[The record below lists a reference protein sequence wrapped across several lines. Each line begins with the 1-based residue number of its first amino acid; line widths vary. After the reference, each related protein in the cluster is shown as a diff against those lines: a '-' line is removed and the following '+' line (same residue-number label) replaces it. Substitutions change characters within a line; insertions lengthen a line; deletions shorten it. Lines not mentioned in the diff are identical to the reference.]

1 LSIAG
6 AATLASC
13 LSLRALGGF
22 SRGGAAS
29 FMSATTLGSSLS
41 IRSFVRTGSAFS
53 LGACY
58 RSSGGSS
65 VASALAVSST
75 LSLRGLGRGVTML
88 SVTMI
93 THSGS
98 SVSIRA
104 FVRASSAVSLHGA
117 TRSKIAGRG
126 EKNSI
131 VDAVTLGS
139 SLSLRSFGRHGLVQ
153 YFSTASFALVGS
165 SVSMRRL
172 IRAGSSLSIFS
183 VGRLRCVTS
192 LCDSFHSG
200 SSLSLRSLSRLSGVA
215 GLSLGA
221 YSLTGSS

>member
-1 LSIAG
+1 
-6 AATLASC
+6 
-13 LSLRALGGF
+13 
-22 SRGGAAS
+22 
-29 FMSATTLGSSLS
+29 MSAATLGSSLS
-41 IRSFVRTGSAFS
+41 LRSLVRTGSAIS
-53 LGACY
+53 LGGCN
-58 RSSGGSS
+58 RSGGRACSI
-65 VASALAVSST
+65 ASAFAVSSS
-75 LSLRGLGRGVTML
+75 LSLRGLGRGATKL
-88 SVTMI
+88 SVTLI

-104 FVRASSAVSLHGA
+104 FVRASSATSLHGA

-131 VDAVTLGS
+131 VDAATVGS

-172 IRAGSSLSIFS
+172 IRSGSTLSVFSL
-183 VGRLRCVTS
+183 GRLRYVTS
-192 LCDSFHSG
+192 LYDSFHSG
-200 SSLSLRSLSRLSGVA
+200 SSLSLRSLSRLSGFE